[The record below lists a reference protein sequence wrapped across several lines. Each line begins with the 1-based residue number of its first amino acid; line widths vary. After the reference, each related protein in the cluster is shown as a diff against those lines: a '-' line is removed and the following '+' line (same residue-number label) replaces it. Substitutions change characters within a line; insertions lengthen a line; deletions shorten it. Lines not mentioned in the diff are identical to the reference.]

1 MSGKPSSAHRG
12 QVTRS
17 LDPHDTNDLYR
28 LLVEQVQDYAIFALD
43 PEGRVRT
50 WNPGAQRFKGYTAD
64 EIIGKSFSVFYTP
77 EDMARARPQTLL
89 EIAKRSGRA
98 EDEGWR
104 VRKDGSR
111 FWASVLITA
120 LRDEQGSLIG
130 FSKITRDLTERR
142 AAEERER
149 RFAAEQ
155 AAHAATAAKAQELE
169 ILNARLQDQTVELE
183 AQTEEAQSLTEELE
197 QANEQLQITLE
208 EAEKAR
214 DAEKAA
220 ERFSRTILESITDPF
235 VVLDRDWRYRFINA
249 PAASL
254 MQAASGN
261 TPEVLIGQ
269 SIWTLY
275 PQIVGSTL
283 ERNLRRTVELQE
295 PTNFESY
302 YPARGEWSS
311 MQCYPLPEGGVAVQW
326 RDISVRKRA
335 EEATHYLARAS
346 DILSR
351 SLDYRETLNDLAK
364 LVVPELADWCAVAIA
379 DDSGTLHQLAVA
391 HADPDRV
398 RWGRELNERYP
409 ASPDAPTG
417 PYTVMRTGEPE
428 FYEDISDEMLVA
440 SAFDE
445 EHLRILREVG
455 IRSAMS
461 VPLRVIDR
469 PIGVLTLVSAESGR
483 RYSRADLSLAMELA
497 HRAAIAV
504 ENARLH
510 EEALEAWRMAED
522 ANRAKTQFLATMS
535 HELRTPLNAI
545 SGYTSLLRMGVKGP
559 VTEGQEEYLA
569 RIERSGRHLLS
580 LIQDVLS
587 FAKLEAGRV
596 EVRITDV
603 PVHTLLLEMESLT
616 LPQMRDGN
624 LNLVVDECDPGL
636 CVRADAER
644 LRQILLNLFSNA
656 IKFTP
661 EGGTVSLTCRTDDGH
676 VYLAV
681 ADNGPGIPPDKRD
694 AIFEPFVQ
702 LQRETA
708 GSQAG
713 TGLGLS
719 ISRDLAHAMNGDL
732 LVDSEVGRGST
743 FTVVLGRSESTT

>member
-1 MSGKPSSAHRG
+1 MSGKPLSPTERNLRQSS
-12 QVTRS
+12 
-17 LDPHDTNDLYR
+17 DTDDLYR

-43 PEGRVRT
+43 TEGRVRT
-50 WNPGAQRFKGYTAD
+50 WNPGAQRFKGYSAD

-77 EDMARARPQTLL
+77 EDVARGRPQELL
-89 EIAKRSGRA
+89 STAARVGRA

-120 LRDEQGSLIG
+120 LRGENGSLIG
-130 FSKITRDLTERR
+130 YAKITRDLTERR
-142 AAEERER
+142 ATEERARRLAAEE
-149 RFAAEQ
+149 

-169 ILNARLQDQTVELE
+169 ILNGRLQEQAVELE
-183 AQTEEAQSLTEELE
+183 AQTEEAQSLAEEVE
-197 QANEQLQITLE
+197 QANEQLQTTLIE
-208 EAEKAR
+208 VEQAREAEKS
-214 DAEKAA
+214 A
-220 ERFSRTILESITDPF
+220 ERFSRTILESISDPF
-235 VVLDRDWRYRFINA
+235 VVLDRDWCYRFINT
-249 PAASL
+249 AAARL
-254 MQAASGN
+254 MQPSRGDD
-261 TPEVLIGQ
+261 PKELIGKN
-269 SIWTLY
+269 IWTLY
-275 PQIVGSTL
+275 PDIAGTAFA
-283 ERNLRRTVELQE
+283 ENLRRTVELQQ
-295 PTNFESY
+295 PTTFEAY

-311 MQCYPLPEGGVAVQW
+311 MQCYPLPDGGVAVQW
-326 RDISVRKRA
+326 RDISARKRA
-335 EEATHYLARAS
+335 EEASHYLARAS

-351 SLDYRETLNDLAK
+351 SLDYRKTLNDLAE

-379 DDSGTLHQLAVA
+379 DNDGKLQQLAVA
-391 HADPDRV
+391 HIDRDKV

-409 ASPDAPTG
+409 PLPDAPTG
-417 PYTVMRTGEPE
+417 PYAVMRTGKPE
-428 FYEDISDEMLVA
+428 LYEDITDDMLTS
-440 SAFDE
+440 SAVDA

-455 IRSAMS
+455 IKSAMS
-461 VPLRVIDR
+461 VPLRVVDR
-469 PIGVLTLVSAESGR
+469 PVGVLTLVSAESGR
-483 RYSRADLSLAMELA
+483 RYNQADLSLAMELA

-510 EEALEAWRMAED
+510 EEALDASRMAED

-559 VTEGQEEYLA
+559 ISEEQEEYLA

-596 EVRITDV
+596 EVTVDDIPIYPILV
-603 PVHTLLLEMESLT
+603 EMEGLT
-616 LPQMRDGN
+616 LPQMREAK
-624 LNLVVDECDPGL
+624 LNLVVDTCDPGL
-636 CVRADAER
+636 RARADVER

-661 EGGTVSLTCRTDDGH
+661 EGGTVSLTCVTDDEH
-676 VYLAV
+676 AYIAV
-681 ADNGPGIPPDKRD
+681 SDTGPGIPPDKRE

-702 LQRETA
+702 LQRHAA

-732 LVDSEVGRGST
+732 LVESEVGRGSK
-743 FTVVLGRSESTT
+743 FTVVLERSADQS

>member
-1 MSGKPSSAHRG
+1 
-12 QVTRS
+12 VTR
-17 LDPHDTNDLYR
+17 LFDPNDTNALYR
-28 LLVEQVQDYAIFALD
+28 LLVEQVRDYAIFALD
-43 PEGRVRT
+43 PEGHVRT
-50 WNPGAQRFKGYTAD
+50 WNPGAQRFKGYAPD

-77 EDMARARPQTLL
+77 EDIADGRPQRLL
-89 EIAKRSGRA
+89 SIAKRVGRA

-120 LRDEQGSLIG
+120 LRDERGTLVG
-130 FSKITRDLTERR
+130 FAKITRDLTERR

-149 RFAAEQ
+149 RLVAEE
-155 AAHAATAAKAQELE
+155 AAHAATLAKAQELE
-169 ILNARLQDQTVELE
+169 TLNVRLREQAVELE

-197 QANEQLQITLE
+197 EANEHLQETLA
-208 EAEKAR
+208 EAEQAR

-220 ERFSRTILESITDPF
+220 EQFSRTILESISDPF
-235 VVLDRDWRYRFINA
+235 VVLDRDWRYRFVNE
-249 PAASL
+249 PATRI
-254 MQAASGN
+254 MQPGGGGK
-261 TPEVLIGQ
+261 PGELIGKN
-269 SIWTLY
+269 IWQLY
-275 PQIVGSTL
+275 PEIIGGEF
-283 ERNLRRTVELQE
+283 ERHLRRTAERQE
-295 PTNFESY
+295 PTSFEAY
-302 YPARGEWSS
+302 YPASGEWSA
-311 MQCYPLPEGGVAVQW
+311 MQCYPLPEGGIAVQW
-326 RDISVRKRA
+326 RDISQRKRA
-335 EEATHYLARAS
+335 EESNHYLARAS
-346 DILSR
+346 DILNR

-379 DDSGTLHQLAVA
+379 DEQGQLHQLAVA
-391 HADPDRV
+391 HADPDKV

-409 ASPDAPTG
+409 PRPDTSTG
-417 PYTVMRTGEPE
+417 PYAVMRTGEPE
-428 FYEDISDEMLVA
+428 LIENITDDMLA
-440 SAFDE
+440 ATAFDA
-445 EHLRILREVG
+445 EHLQILRKVG
-455 IRSAMS
+455 LRSAMS
-461 VPLRVIDR
+461 VPLRVVER

-483 RYSRADLSLAMELA
+483 RYNQADLSLAMELA

-510 EEALEAWRMAED
+510 ADVLEAWRVAEE

-596 EVRITDV
+596 EVTVTDV
-603 PVHTLLLEMESLT
+603 PVQPLLVEMESLT
-616 LPQMRDGN
+616 LPQMREAK
-624 LNLVVDECDPGL
+624 LSLIVDTCEPDLHAC
-636 CVRADAER
+636 ADAER

-661 EGGTVSLTCRTDDGH
+661 EGGTVSLTCKTDDEH
-676 VYLAV
+676 VYIAV
-681 ADNGPGIPPDKRD
+681 SDTGPGIPPDKRET
-694 AIFEPFVQ
+694 IFEPFVQ
-702 LQRETA
+702 LQREAA

-719 ISRDLAHAMNGDL
+719 ISRDLAHAMNGRL
-732 LVDSEVGRGST
+732 LLESEVGRGST
-743 FTVVLGRSESTT
+743 FTVVLGRSATRS